1 MPDVGVVCPNVPEP
15 AVCGGVSWP
24 NKPVPDVVVV
34 WPNKPVPDAGV
45 VVGFWP
51 NKPVTGV
58 VVGF

>member
-1 MPDVGVVCPNVPEP
+1 M
-15 AVCGGVSWP
+15 
-24 NKPVPDVVVV
+24 PDVVVV